1 MYAFGMINLLGIVI
15 CIVLLPSNLNKVK
28 KEEKIL
34 QLIDQI
40 QNLNS

>member
-1 MYAFGMINLLGIVI
+1 MYVFGIINLVGIFV
-15 CIVLLPSNLNKVK
+15 CMVLIPSNLNKVK

-40 QNLNS
+40 